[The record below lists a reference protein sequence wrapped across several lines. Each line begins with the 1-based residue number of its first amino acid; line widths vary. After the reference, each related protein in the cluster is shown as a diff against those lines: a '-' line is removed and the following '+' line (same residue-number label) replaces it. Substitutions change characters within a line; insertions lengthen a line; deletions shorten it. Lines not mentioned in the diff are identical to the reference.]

1 MNISYTIRGAAELDA
16 KLTSAPQGSEQ
27 VIAQADAAAAPIVAA
42 GVARETPVRTGA
54 LVRSEDV
61 FVRDKSLEFQATVFY
76 ADFVA
81 RGTSRQ
87 AANPFD
93 VRGAAAAETA
103 VVQEFEREAE
113 LFAREFD
120 Q

>member
-1 MNISYTIRGAAELDA
+1 MNLSFTIRGATELDA
-16 KLTSAPQGSEQ
+16 KLSAATGEQ

-61 FVRDKSLEFQATVFY
+61 FVRDKSLEFQATAPY
-76 ADFVA
+76 ASFVNY
-81 RGTSRQ
+81 GTSRQ
-87 AANPFD
+87 RANMFMQ
-93 VRGAAAAETA
+93 RGAAAAETA
-103 VVQEFEREAE
+103 VIAEFEREAE